1 VARRWQNPERRV
13 VLKLEAWPA
22 ADREAWAQ
30 ASVEGGLLDEAGPAA
45 SWSAVVRKK
54 RLISY
59 GRWLGFL
66 ARTSP
71 LEAGQGPAERVTRE
85 NVAAYLEA
93 LTADCAPV
101 TVWGYMA
108 ELAIMLE
115 VLAPEADHAWL
126 RRLARRL
133 QTRMRPEVDRARR
146 LVPVSRLYQEG
157 LAMMQEA
164 LAEPV
169 LVRHARPANR
179 LLVREVLFRDGLILA
194 LLAACPLR
202 RRTFVA
208 LEPGRHLVRH
218 SDRYWLQLEPGDLK
232 NGTDMTVPL
241 PLSLTPWLDH
251 YLALV
256 RPKLLQGR
264 NSPKLWVSRQGT
276 PMTCNSLGLRVEKV
290 TSRRL
295 GRRLG
300 MHLFRHCAA
309 TSLALEA
316 PEHVRQIPALLGHR
330 RLATSERYYNLAEGS
345 TAAASYQDG
354 LLALRHRLQEE
365 ARRPGRRS

>member
-1 VARRWQNPERRV
+1 MARRWQNPERRV
-13 VLKLEAWPA
+13 VLKIEAWPA
-22 ADREAWAQ
+22 ADREAWAR
-30 ASVEGGLLDEAGPAA
+30 ASAQGDLLGETGPAA

-66 ARTSP
+66 ARTGR
-71 LEAGQGPAERVTRE
+71 LEPGQGPAERVTRE
-85 NVAAYLEA
+85 NVAAYLKA

-126 RRLARRL
+126 HRLARKL

-146 LVPVSRLYQEG
+146 LVPVGRLYQEG

-169 LVRHARPANR
+169 PVRHARPANR

-202 RRTFVA
+202 RRSFVG

-218 SDRYWLQLEPGDLK
+218 SDCYRLQLEPGDL
-232 NGTDMTVPL
+232 
-241 PLSLTPWLDH
+241 
-251 YLALV
+251 
-256 RPKLLQGR
+256 
-264 NSPKLWVSRQGT
+264 
-276 PMTCNSLGLRVEKV
+276 
-290 TSRRL
+290 
-295 GRRLG
+295 
-300 MHLFRHCAA
+300 
-309 TSLALEA
+309 
-316 PEHVRQIPALLGHR
+316 
-330 RLATSERYYNLAEGS
+330 
-345 TAAASYQDG
+345 
-354 LLALRHRLQEE
+354 
-365 ARRPGRRS
+365 